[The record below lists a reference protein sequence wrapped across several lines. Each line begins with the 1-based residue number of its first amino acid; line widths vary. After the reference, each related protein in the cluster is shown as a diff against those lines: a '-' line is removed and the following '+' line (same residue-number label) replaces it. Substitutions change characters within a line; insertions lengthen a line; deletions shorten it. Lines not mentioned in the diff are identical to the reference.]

1 MDLMLVVQGLAWVAV
16 VITCGIALACVPD
29 PEVGMRRLTHRL
41 EQLPQVMLGRYI
53 AFAGFT
59 LFVALLGDLRV
70 MAAWALTM
78 AFMAFADSF
87 IYARLG
93 KPYVKHLSAGL
104 AASVMLAVVL
114 AALISNGAA

>member
-1 MDLMLVVQGLAWVAV
+1 MDLMLVVQGLAWLAVA
-16 VITCGIALACVPD
+16 ITCGIALACVPD
-29 PEVGMRRLTHRL
+29 PVVGMRRLTHRL

-53 AFAGFT
+53 AFAGF
-59 LFVALLGDLRV
+59 V
-70 MAAWALTM
+70 
-78 AFMAFADSF
+78 DSF

-93 KPYVKHLSAGL
+93 KPYVKHLCAGL